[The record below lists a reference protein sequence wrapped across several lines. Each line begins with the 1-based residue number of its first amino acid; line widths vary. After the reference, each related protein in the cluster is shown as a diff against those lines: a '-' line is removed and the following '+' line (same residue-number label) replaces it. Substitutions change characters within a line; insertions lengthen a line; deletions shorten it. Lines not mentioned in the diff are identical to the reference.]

1 MNYLEV
7 YFNGVLKHSLS
18 MDSDLIMIG
27 RGKDNDLVIDNMGVS
42 GHHAVLSRKN
52 DVLFI
57 EDLNSTNGTFVNSQK
72 VTGRQRISPQD
83 TIVIGKHSIKL
94 TEWSNVAPTA
104 TQRGQVE
111 KADATLMMNRAKPG
125 SSHEPVHSPHANCYL
140 LLRGEKTGK
149 KKLFLTLSQYGIG
162 KAKHNAIRVGGWFT
176 PAVIAEIEKIGHSFY
191 ISPLKKNKVKLNGS
205 WINTSTLLSPADELE
220 IKKLSMKFVIE

>member
-18 MDSDLIMIG
+18 MDSNLVTIG
-27 RGKDNDLVIDNMGVS
+27 RSKDNDLVIDNMGVS

-72 VTGRQRISPQD
+72 VTGRQRISAKD

-94 TEWSNVAPTA
+94 TEWSNVGPV
-104 TQRGQVE
+104 TQSRGNVE
-111 KADATLMMNRAKPG
+111 KVDATLMMNRAKPG
-125 SSHEPVHSPHANCYL
+125 QSNEPIHQPHVNCYL

-162 KAKHNAIRVGGWFT
+162 KAKQNAIRVGGWFT

-191 ISPLKKNKVKLNGS
+191 ISPLKKNKVKLNGN
-205 WINTSTLLSPADELE
+205 WINSSTLLSPADELE
-220 IKKLSMKFVIE
+220 IKKLYMKFVME